1 MCGAKQI
8 KTKALLPLING
19 WTRDKPKGSID
30 IQAFVFCVSF
40 DIDSIDR
47 ERDVFVVV
55 KGTLSRTKKKLKIM
69 ASADTAFPAQTTAS
83 GDSLSVCEVEAAQ
96 NFVSPPT
103 PSSEASKSTCSA
115 PPLEVEMDEDSPVAS
130 PVGGLTPT
138 LSSLLTSGKLDAAP
152 ASDLRLSSAA
162 ARKIMFDQ
170 VKILFTCKCHFYFKT

>member
-1 MCGAKQI
+1 M
-8 KTKALLPLING
+8 
-19 WTRDKPKGSID
+19 
-30 IQAFVFCVSF
+30 
-40 DIDSIDR
+40 
-47 ERDVFVVV
+47 
-55 KGTLSRTKKKLKIM
+55 KIM
-69 ASADTAFPAQTTAS
+69 ASADTALPAQTTAS

-138 LSSLLTSGKLDAAP
+138 LSSLLTLGKLDAAP

-162 ARKIMFDQ
+162 ARTIMFDQ
-170 VKILFTCKCHFYFKT
+170 VKILFNCKCNFILKLEWF